1 MDLVSIVLAELEWY
15 RKSYLVKSLSAVL
28 CASLLVNICGI
39 RIKSLYS
46 DKRYRGITEAF
57 HRHDIDKCL

>member
-28 CASLLVNICGI
+28 CAGLLVNICGI
-39 RIKSLYS
+39 HIKSLYS
-46 DKRYRGITEAF
+46 DKRYRGIAEAL
-57 HRHDIDKCL
+57 HRHDIDKGL